1 MGLSAATTKKQGLEI
16 TWITF
21 TLTKTFRNFSHNQLT
36 TFFFPNRK
44 TGKWSWKWF
53 YSKKTGNMS
62 KNLI

>member
-36 TFFFPNRK
+36 TDFIFFFK
-44 TGKWSWKWF
+44 Q
-53 YSKKTGNMS
+53 
-62 KNLI
+62 KNWEMELEMVLF